1 MAITNQ
7 ERVAKALELLK
18 AGLAPFV
25 EREIHEAVKNRA
37 VNMEAVRRFAE
48 DPKLA
53 SKPVAQWDVSGLLK
67 LMTETWRDVFRN
79 TLGHA
84 ERSLVSEIREHRN
97 SWAHQNA
104 FSSDDTDRAL
114 DSVQRLLTAV
124 SAPQADEVGRMKMEL
139 RRVIFEEQAR
149 SERRRSAGTA
159 VESQVTGTLKPWR
172 EVVNPHR
179 DVASGRYQQAEF
191 AADLWQV

>member
-25 EREIHEAVKNRA
+25 EREIQDAVSKRT
-37 VNMEAVRRFAE
+37 VSMDTVRRFGE

-53 SKPVAQWDVSGLLK
+53 SKPIAQWDVSGLLK
-67 LMTETWRDVFRN
+67 LMTETWREVFRN

-97 SWAHQNA
+97 SWAHQDA
-104 FSSDDTDRAL
+104 FSGDDADRAL
-114 DSVQRLLTAV
+114 DSIQRLLTAI
-124 SAPQADEVGRMKMEL
+124 SAPQGDEVGSVKM
-139 RRVIFEEQAR
+139 
-149 SERRRSAGTA
+149 
-159 VESQVTGTLKPWR
+159 
-172 EVVNPHR
+172 
-179 DVASGRYQQAEF
+179 
-191 AADLWQV
+191 